1 MPRAG
6 LEMVA
11 IRAGTLQGGVSLVTQ
26 SVLPIVPP
34 PLLPP
39 PLSLRGAA
47 CWVIGSLMTGW
58 EGAFLYSEGPG
69 AHLPLRQTV
78 I

>member
-1 MPRAG
+1 M
-6 LEMVA
+6 
-11 IRAGTLQGGVSLVTQ
+11 TQ

-34 PLLPP
+34 PLLLP